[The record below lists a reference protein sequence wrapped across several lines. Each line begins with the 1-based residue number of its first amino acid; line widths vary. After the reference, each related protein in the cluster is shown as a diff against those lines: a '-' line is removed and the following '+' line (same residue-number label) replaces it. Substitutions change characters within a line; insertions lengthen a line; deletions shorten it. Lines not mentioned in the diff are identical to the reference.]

1 MSIAQEDAMADLKA
15 MPARRPPSEAELKKL
30 IAAQEKQEKKQAQ
43 QAREAHKKM
52 QVEQKKIDANKKAAP
67 AAAKPVDV
75 GKRKAVLLRQIDQ
88 YTQKLGHKL
97 KIKVPKR
104 LGLNTKVEEL
114 QSIVDSIETDLG
126 MTGGIDQATAV
137 FAEAGG
143 FVEMVCDSWNPL
155 GLQLSAPVSLDRTL
169 RANQEQWQ
177 DLVTE
182 FAIKYQALFCTGVE
196 MRMLMFVGTLVATVH
211 RTNAAARRVQQSAAS
226 GKDKEEASPELAE
239 LAENL

>member
-1 MSIAQEDAMADLKA
+1 MADLKA
-15 MPARRPPSEAELKKL
+15 MPARRPPTEAELRKL
-30 IAAQEKQEKKQAQ
+30 IAAQEKAEKKQAQ
-43 QAREAHKKM
+43 QARDAHKKM
-52 QVEQKKIDANKKAAP
+52 QTETKKVAAKKAPAP
-67 AAAKPVDV
+67 KVNDV

-104 LGLNTKVEEL
+104 VTLNTNVEEL

-126 MTGGIDQATAV
+126 MTGGIDQAAAV
-137 FAEAGG
+137 FSEAGG
-143 FVEMVCDSWNPL
+143 VVEMIVDAWNPL
-155 GLQLSAPVSLDRTL
+155 GLQLSAPVSLDQTL
-169 RANQEQWQ
+169 RANQESWQ

-211 RTNAAARRVQQSAAS
+211 RTNAAAGRVRDAREA
-226 GKDKEEASPELAE
+226 GKGKQEVSPELAE